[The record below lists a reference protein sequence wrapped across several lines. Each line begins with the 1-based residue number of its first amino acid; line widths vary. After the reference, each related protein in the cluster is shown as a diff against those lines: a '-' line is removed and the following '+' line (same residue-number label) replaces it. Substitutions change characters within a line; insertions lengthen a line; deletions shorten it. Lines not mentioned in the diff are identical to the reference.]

1 MLWRCKS
8 SRLWDYMLCQP
19 MIGENR
25 LLVTIEPVEFEK
37 QPVEVQDF
45 KKMTNTVVWNVK
57 LLTQSNK
64 NKKKKQ
70 SMSTYIQLD
79 LEHYGFHQLWLKIFM
94 DTDVSAFFLKC
105 FITVPCRWYPKL
117 KLQKSLI
124 NSTLP
129 KTHTQP
135 APNKKTKPLQTWGCK
150 QNFP

>member
-1 MLWRCKS
+1 
-8 SRLWDYMLCQP
+8 

-70 SMSTYIQLD
+70 SMSTYIHLD
-79 LEHYGFHQLWLKIFM
+79 LEHYGFHQL
-94 DTDVSAFFLKC
+94 
-105 FITVPCRWYPKL
+105 
-117 KLQKSLI
+117 
-124 NSTLP
+124 
-129 KTHTQP
+129 
-135 APNKKTKPLQTWGCK
+135 
-150 QNFP
+150 

>member
-1 MLWRCKS
+1 
-8 SRLWDYMLCQP
+8 MLCQP

-70 SMSTYIQLD
+70 SMSKYIQLD
-79 LEHYGFHQLWLKIFM
+79 F
-94 DTDVSAFFLKC
+94 
-105 FITVPCRWYPKL
+105 
-117 KLQKSLI
+117 
-124 NSTLP
+124 
-129 KTHTQP
+129 
-135 APNKKTKPLQTWGCK
+135 
-150 QNFP
+150 